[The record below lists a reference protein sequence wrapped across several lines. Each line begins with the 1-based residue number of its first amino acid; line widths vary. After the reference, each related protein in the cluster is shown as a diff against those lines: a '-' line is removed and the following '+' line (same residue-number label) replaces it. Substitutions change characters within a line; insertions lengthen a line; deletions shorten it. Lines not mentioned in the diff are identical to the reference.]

1 MKHLSED
8 ELIELYYGE
17 ASGGVSAH
25 EHACRE
31 CSERLAELR
40 QSLDSIQSAPGA
52 QRSADYGERVW
63 ESLRLRLVPH
73 ERKAAGWR
81 AWGQWRIGLAALGC
95 ALLLAGTFVGGR
107 YWERMTTTTKNSVA
121 GNAGTQATQRV
132 VVVVMADHLDR
143 TERLLVALEH
153 ADPSDRTDNAEL
165 QSDAQQLLASNR
177 IYRATASNAGDP
189 LLAGTLD
196 QMEGVLAEI
205 ANNPKL
211 TAADLRRV
219 RNEMNA
225 EGILFEIRVLMAR
238 RPDQASGPIHAKGA
252 SI

>member
-1 MKHLSED
+1 
-8 ELIELYYGE
+8 
-17 ASGGVSAH
+17 
-25 EHACRE
+25 
-31 CSERLAELR
+31 
-40 QSLDSIQSAPGA
+40 
-52 QRSADYGERVW
+52 
-63 ESLRLRLVPH
+63 
-73 ERKAAGWR
+73 
-81 AWGQWRIGLAALGC
+81 
-95 ALLLAGTFVGGR
+95 
-107 YWERMTTTTKNSVA
+107 MTTTTKNTVA
-121 GNAGTQATQRV
+121 GNTARQATQRV
-132 VVVVMADHLDR
+132 VVVVLADHLDR

-153 ADPSDRTDNAEL
+153 ANPSDRTDNAEL

-205 ANNPKL
+205 ANNPNL

-238 RPDQASGPIHAKGA
+238 KPDQTGGTNHAKGA